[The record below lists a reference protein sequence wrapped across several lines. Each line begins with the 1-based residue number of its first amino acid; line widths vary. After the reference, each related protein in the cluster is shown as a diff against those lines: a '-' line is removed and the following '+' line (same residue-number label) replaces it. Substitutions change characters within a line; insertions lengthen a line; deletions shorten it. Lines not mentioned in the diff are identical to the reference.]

1 MISQLHSVLLLK
13 QSEPRMPFED
23 FGSILKVQIKI
34 QKRSEVRFMAKML
47 AGFGRNGCTRI
58 PDIGLAGYVDC

>member
-1 MISQLHSVLLLK
+1 
-13 QSEPRMPFED
+13 MPFED